1 MKNTNRGIIL
11 VGHGGLPS
19 DFPSEQ
25 VAKLMRL
32 EKERRRT
39 KQEPS
44 AEEIEIDQTLRHWP
58 RTETSDPYK
67 AGFEQLLSHLIPLFD
82 GMMVKPAY
90 NEFCTPNLTEAIEEM
105 IALGVKHITITSTM
119 FTPGG
124 SHSEV
129 EIPEEIEPLKA
140 KYPDT
145 TIVYAW
151 PYNLKK
157 VAHLLK
163 EHIGTFD
170 LEACEN

>member
-1 MKNTNRGIIL
+1 MNITNRGIIL

-25 VAKLMRL
+25 VSKLMRL

-39 KQEPS
+39 KQKPT
-44 AEEIEIDQTLRHWP
+44 AEEIEIDRSLRHWP
-58 RTETSDPYK
+58 RTVQSDPYK
-67 AGFEQLLSHLIPLFD
+67 AGLEHLLSYLSPLFD
-82 GMMVKPAY
+82 GMRVELAY
-90 NEFCTPNLTEAIEEM
+90 NEFCTPNLTEAIEAM
-105 IALGVKHITITSTM
+105 IAEGIKHITVASTM

-124 SHSEV
+124 SHSEI
-129 EIPEEIEPLKA
+129 EIPEEIEPLKS

-151 PYNLKK
+151 PYDLSK

-163 EHIGTFD
+163 EHITI
-170 LEACEN
+170 LRLSCL

>member
-1 MKNTNRGIIL
+1 MSRTNRGVIL

-25 VAKLMRL
+25 VSKLMRL

-44 AEEIEIDQTLRHWP
+44 AEEIEIDRTLRHWP
-58 RTETSDPYK
+58 RTVTSDPYK
-67 AGFEQLLSHLIPLFD
+67 AGLEQLLSHLSPLFD
-82 GMMVKPAY
+82 GMIVKLAY
-90 NEFCTPNLTEAIEEM
+90 NEFCAPNLTEAIEAM
-105 IALGVKHITITSTM
+105 IAEGVNKITVTSTM

-151 PYNLKK
+151 PYDLSK

-163 EHIGTFD
+163 EHISAFD
-170 LEACEN
+170 LHACES

>member
-1 MKNTNRGIIL
+1 MDITNRGIIL

-19 DFPSEQ
+19 DFPSDQ

-44 AEEIEIDQTLRHWP
+44 TEEIEIDRTLRYWP
-58 RTETSDPYK
+58 RTAESDPYK
-67 AGFEQLLSHLIPLFD
+67 AGLEQLHTHLSPLFN
-82 GMMVKPAY
+82 GMRVKLAY
-90 NEFCTPNLTEAIEEM
+90 NEFCAPNLTEAIEAM
-105 IALGVKHITITSTM
+105 IAEEVRHITVASTM

-124 SHSEV
+124 SHSEI
-129 EIPEEIEPLKA
+129 EIPEEIEPLKS

-151 PYNLKK
+151 PYDLSK
-157 VAHLLK
+157 VANLLK
-163 EHIGTFD
+163 EHITSFD
-170 LEACEN
+170 LHACES